1 MQTWARRKAILALI
15 AGGGLGAVTGARQ
28 ARAAR
33 RDAIRIGVTAVFPED
48 EIGFLR
54 RWKQWL
60 EERLQRP
67 IEFVTRSRYSEIS
80 DLLRSSQL
88 DFAWICGYPYVR
100 YKAEL
105 RLVAVPVWQG
115 KPLYRSYII
124 VGADDRR
131 TSSLTDLARRVFAY
145 SDPDSNSGYLY
156 PRFALIR
163 GGHDPDVFFART
175 FFTWAHRLVIRAVA
189 EGVAHAGAVD
199 GYVYD
204 MVATLQ
210 PQLVAHTRVV
220 QRSPYFGHTPFVA
233 RRDIDAVEE
242 HAFFD
247 ALAAMETD
255 PRGRVLLRVM
265 QLDGFVRAHAALFDS
280 IAEMM
285 QADAQFRERKLATR
299 V

>member
-1 MQTWARRKAILALI
+1 MTDRARLKVTLALMTAGASAAFPAACWARPLDS
-15 AGGGLGAVTGARQ
+15 G
-28 ARAAR
+28 
-33 RDAIRIGVTAVFPED
+33 AIRIGVTAVFPED
-48 EIGFLR
+48 QIGLLR
-54 RWKQWL
+54 RWRQWL
-60 EERLQRP
+60 EERLQRRV
-67 IEFVTRSRYSEIS
+67 EFVTRSSYREVS

-131 TSSLTDLARRVFAY
+131 TGEITDLARRVFAY
-145 SDPDSNSGYLY
+145 SDPDSNSGHLY
-156 PRFALIR
+156 PRFALLGR
-163 GGHDPDVFFART
+163 GHDPDTFFART

-189 EGVAHAGAVD
+189 EGVAHGGAVD

-210 PQLVAHTRVV
+210 PQLVARTRVV

-233 RRDIDAVEE
+233 RRDIDAAEE
-242 HAFFD
+242 RAFFD
-247 ALAAMETD
+247 ALASMASD
-255 PRGRVLLRVM
+255 ARGQELLRAM
-265 QLDGFVRAHAALFDS
+265 QLDGFVRGNVALFDS

-285 QADAQFRERKLATR
+285 QADARFRERKSALR
-299 V
+299 G